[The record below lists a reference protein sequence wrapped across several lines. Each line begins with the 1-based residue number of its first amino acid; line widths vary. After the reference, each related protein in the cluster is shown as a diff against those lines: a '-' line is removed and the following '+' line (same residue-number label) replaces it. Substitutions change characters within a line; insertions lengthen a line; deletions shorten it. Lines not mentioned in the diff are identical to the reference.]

1 MLPFAVTNPEILVL
15 GLVLIVITL
24 GLSAAA
30 RHHLARG
37 RRRFSLA
44 LRTAI
49 LTMLVLA
56 LAGFQIISPIDRLTT
71 VFVVDMSDSVG
82 EAGRESALAFLR
94 ESLEGR
100 PEGDRAAVVAF
111 GGEALVERLPSELDD
126 LDRIASVPARSA
138 TDVGAALRLAAA
150 IFPDDTQKRIV
161 LVSDGNDT
169 TGAGQ
174 SEASLAAARGIQ
186 IETFVVGLGAEDEV
200 IVQRLHSPTTARVG
214 ELIEIEVTITSTVAQ
229 PASVRLFG
237 DGSQIAVQQLTG
249 EDQLQPGTNRVLFT
263 TRATEAGLHTF
274 RVLVEAAHD
283 TFLENNRGDSHTV
296 VKGDPRVLL
305 VAGNAEASANLR
317 AALEA
322 ERQDVTE
329 VTPDQV
335 PTDITG
341 LAAYDSVVLADVPAT
356 RLGVERMI
364 ALQVYTRDLGRGL
377 VMIGGPGSYGAG
389 GYKRTPL
396 EEALPVDMDVRDRDR
411 QPDIA
416 LVVVID
422 QSGSM
427 DACHCNTAQR
437 DNGVAIQGVP
447 KVDIGKE
454 AILRAVSALTERDE
468 FGVVSFNENAH
479 WVIRTTPLG
488 NVGDVEAQ
496 IAGIKP
502 DGQTNIFAG
511 LSEAVASL
519 EGTSATRRH
528 IVLFTD
534 GWSSSGEYDA
544 LLARMGAAG
553 ITLSAVGAG
562 GGGANAFLGDLAR
575 RGGGRYYAAI
585 DPTTIP
591 DIFLKETQQV
601 SGQQIVE
608 ETFFPIL
615 TSSSPILRGLEDG
628 LPQLLG
634 YNGTTAKAAAQT
646 VLVSTRD
653 DPVLAQW
660 QYGLGRSVAWT
671 SDASARWASSWVG
684 WTGFNQFFSQLV
696 SWTFP
701 GEESGGMEAEFVTD
715 GDRARL
721 RLTSVDSDGTPRNFY
736 NTQAGITDPLFVAQN
751 ATLEQ
756 VAPGVYETEL
766 GTLTPGAYAV
776 RLVQTKPGETPLA
789 RTVVLV
795 APTPAEYRLLGTNER
810 LLAALRGATGGRA
823 LVTGLDAWR
832 HDLGTTTAA
841 TDMWPWLLLLA
852 LLLWPLDVAVR
863 RVSVARSD
871 LALGRAWVGARWKA
885 WRGPARRPQPVTEM
899 LVAKGRAGGR
909 ETRAALLRAE
919 PQPPANKP
927 SGAEPVAA
935 QPATQAPTPSPV
947 PPAASTPEPPAAP
960 APAAP
965 PAPDAHP
972 EADTMSRLRDAKR
985 RARERR

>member
-1 MLPFAVTNPEILVL
+1 
-15 GLVLIVITL
+15 
-24 GLSAAA
+24 
-30 RHHLARG
+30 
-37 RRRFSLA
+37 
-44 LRTAI
+44 
-49 LTMLVLA
+49 
-56 LAGFQIISPIDRLTT
+56 
-71 VFVVDMSDSVG
+71 
-82 EAGRESALAFLR
+82 
-94 ESLEGR
+94 
-100 PEGDRAAVVAF
+100 
-111 GGEALVERLPSELDD
+111 
-126 LDRIASVPARSA
+126 
-138 TDVGAALRLAAA
+138 
-150 IFPDDTQKRIV
+150 
-161 LVSDGNDT
+161 
-169 TGAGQ
+169 
-174 SEASLAAARGIQ
+174 
-186 IETFVVGLGAEDEV
+186 
-200 IVQRLHSPTTARVG
+200 
-214 ELIEIEVTITSTVAQ
+214 
-229 PASVRLFG
+229 LFG
-237 DGSQIAVQQLTG
+237 DGSQIASQGVELAA
-249 EDQLQPGTNRVLFT
+249 GTNRVVFT

-274 RVLVEAAHD
+274 RVLVEAEHD
-283 TFLENNRGDSHTV
+283 TFAQNNRGDSHTI

-305 VAGNAEASANLR
+305 VAGNAQASGNLR

-329 VTPDQV
+329 VTPEQV

-356 RLGVERMI
+356 RLGVQRMT
-364 ALQVYTRDLGRGL
+364 ALQVFTRDLGRGL

-389 GYKRTPL
+389 GYKLTPL

-427 DACHCNTAQR
+427 DACHCNTANR
-437 DNGVAIQGVP
+437 DNGVQIQGIP

-488 NVGDVEAQ
+488 NVGDVEGQ

-534 GWSSSGEYDA
+534 GWSSSGAYDQ
-544 LLARMGAAG
+544 LLTRMGAAG

-575 RGGGRYYAAI
+575 RGGGRYYAAV

-671 SDASARWASSWVG
+671 SDASGRWASSWVG
-684 WTGFNQFFSQLV
+684 WSGFNQFFSQLV

-701 GEESGGMEAEFVTD
+701 GEESGGMEAELITD

-721 RLTSVDSDGTPRNFY
+721 RLTSVDTDGTPRNFY
-736 NTQAGITDPLFVAQN
+736 NTEAGITDPLFEARN
-751 ATLEQ
+751 ATLDQ

-810 LLAALRGATGGRA
+810 LLSALRGATGGRSLA
-823 LVTGLDAWR
+823 TGLDAWR
-832 HDLGTTTAA
+832 HDLAATTAA
-841 TDMWPWLLLLA
+841 TDLWPWLLLLA

-871 LALGRAWVGARWKA
+871 LALGRAWVGERWRA
-885 WRGPARRPQPVTEM
+885 WRGPARRPQPVGEM
-899 LVAKGRAGGR
+899 LAATRRAGGR
-909 ETRAALLRAE
+909 ETRAALLRSEPSAGADQPATSPAATAQAAA
-919 PQPPANKP
+919 PQPPAT
-927 SGAEPVAA
+927 A
-935 QPATQAPTPSPV
+935 
-947 PPAASTPEPPAAP
+947 PAAASRPL
-960 APAAP
+960 AAP
-965 PAPDAHP
+965 PAPEAQP
-972 EADTMSRLRDAKR
+972 EADTIARLRDAKK
-985 RARERR
+985 RARDRR